1 MHVDESDRKLF
12 KQLLDGACGTS
23 ALPQYFEPTAP
34 AAAASHGDDPFAAS
48 FQAISFLTGPLKQH
62 DQVLPCHGEGLG
74 DGQGPE
80 VEMDSSSLIMSL
92 QG

>member
-1 MHVDESDRKLF
+1 MHVDESDRKLL

-34 AAAASHGDDPFAAS
+34 AAATGHSNYSFATS
-48 FQAISFLTGPLKQH
+48 FQAIKLLTGALKQH
-62 DQVLPCHGEGLG
+62 DQVFPCHGKGLG